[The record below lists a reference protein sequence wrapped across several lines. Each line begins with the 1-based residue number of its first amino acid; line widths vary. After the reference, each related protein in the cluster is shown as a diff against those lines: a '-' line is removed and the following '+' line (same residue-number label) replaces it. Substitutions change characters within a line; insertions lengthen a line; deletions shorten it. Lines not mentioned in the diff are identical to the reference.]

1 MLKGAV
7 SSRYAEALYNVAVA
21 QKIIDQAE
29 EEIKLVVSTIESVD
43 ELRKIL
49 EHPLITIE
57 EKKGIVAE
65 IFKNKISAIIL
76 NFLYLLI
83 DNHRQFYLKDI
94 FLAFVEL
101 VNSARKIIQAEVT
114 SAVDLNETEKEK
126 LSGVIQNF
134 TGKKVEPVFKV
145 DPTIIGG
152 VILRIGDK
160 VIDGSIKSKLNSL
173 REHLV
178 QIG

>member
-7 SSRYAEALYNVAVA
+7 SSRYAEALYNIAVA

-29 EEIKLVVSTIESVD
+29 EEIKLVVSTIESVN

-57 EKKGIVAE
+57 EKKSIVAE

-83 DNHRQFYLKDI
+83 DNYRQFFLKDI
-94 FLAFVEL
+94 FITFGKL
-101 VNSARKIIQAEVT
+101 VNSARQIIQAEVS
-114 SAVDLNETEKEK
+114 SAVELNETEKEK
-126 LSGVIQNF
+126 LSGVIQRF

-145 DPTIIGG
+145 DPSIIGG
-152 VILRIGDK
+152 VVLRIGDK
-160 VIDGSIKSKLNSL
+160 VIDGSIRSKLNSL